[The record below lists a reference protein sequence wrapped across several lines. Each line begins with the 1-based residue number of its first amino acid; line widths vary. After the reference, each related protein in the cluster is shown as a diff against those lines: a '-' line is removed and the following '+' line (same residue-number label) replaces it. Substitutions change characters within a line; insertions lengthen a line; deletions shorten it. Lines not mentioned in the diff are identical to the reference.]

1 MVFNMKQSMKE
12 LRAELEQREDEI
24 SKMKKVIRY
33 TKIQEIDTE
42 KKVF

>member
-1 MVFNMKQSMKE
+1 MKE